1 MPAKMSACQTYHRG
15 PTSILRRYRAL
26 NIVQHLGHRALTGR
40 GLGIIVYQHYGYR
53 IHYELRGEFSS
64 RTFER
69 RYPIYRSCSQVCID
83 MVRGYPEGLCNCMLM
98 RECLAV
104 YGTLEYAGRYAHLCV
119 GAIRNSVLAPLS
131 AWSPRPTLWQDE
143 MRLGPWPAGDD
154 DGLPRRDEDSPWCM
168 CTVTTSEGA
177 LTYFYNG
184 ID

>member
-1 MPAKMSACQTYHRG
+1 MPAKMSAGQTSYHRG

-69 RYPIYRSCSQVCID
+69 RYHIYRSCSQVCID
-83 MVRGYPEGLCNCMLM
+83 MVRGYPQGLCNCMLM

-104 YGTLEYAGRYAHLCV
+104 YGTLEYACRYAHLCRSHQKQRA
-119 GAIRNSVLAPLS
+119 GAFECLVAPTDL
-131 AWSPRPTLWQDE
+131 
-143 MRLGPWPAGDD
+143 MAG
-154 DGLPRRDEDSPWCM
+154 
-168 CTVTTSEGA
+168 
-177 LTYFYNG
+177 
-184 ID
+184 